1 MARRIET
8 IREEIRRLSAS
19 DKEMLLRSL
28 VEDLDAP
35 LDPRVDAAWLE
46 ESQRRGRE
54 IDEALV
60 ATVPAGTVFE
70 KIEASLKK

>member
-8 IREEIRRLSAS
+8 ILEEIRTLSAS
-19 DKEMLLRSL
+19 DKETLLRSL

-35 LDPRVDAAWLE
+35 LDPGIDAAWLE

-54 IDEALV
+54 IDAGV
-60 ATVPAGTVFE
+60 VKAVPAKAAFDE
-70 KIEASLKK
+70 IEASLKK

>member
-8 IREEIRRLSAS
+8 IREEILALSTS
-19 DKEMLLRSL
+19 DEEVLLRSL

-35 LDPRVDAAWLE
+35 LDPSIDAAWLE

-54 IDEALV
+54 IDAGV
-60 ATVPAGTVFE
+60 VKAVPANAAFDE
-70 KIEASLKK
+70 IEASLKK